1 MTKTATR
8 PTLPQWMVTGA
19 ALCVVAVWP
28 SAVSAM
34 LSVAATALVWWLA
47 QNSMHSAAVRR
58 ARLSENAEPEGTRDL
73 HQIYGL
79 LIATLRDCFSQ
90 LRDGA
95 DQMRGFTADAADTL
109 SKAFHGLDADA
120 RRQTQLMGHVLGALS
135 AGLGNNEARVAGDSA
150 EGVTIA
156 GVVENTTELMR
167 QFVSM
172 CVTSSKHNM
181 DSVSLMDEM
190 TLKMDHIFSL
200 LAHVRS
206 IADQTNL
213 LALNAAIEAAR
224 AGDAGRGFAVVADE
238 VRKLSHNSNKFNE
251 QIRQQIE
258 EAKHSIERTRSS
270 VRKAASQDVSV
281 LLKSKRRVDQ
291 MMTRL
296 QQFESFVHD
305 HLSEATVLSNS
316 IGRRTADAVRSLQFE
331 DLVRQV
337 SEHSTQTAIRVDQYI
352 VTSAQLLDNYRDRDA
367 GTITHDLNEAAAAL
381 RASWS
386 RKPAAQQDMDGGEI
400 ELFKKLKEI
409 N

>member
-1 MTKTATR
+1 MTKNAKR
-8 PTLPQWMVTGA
+8 STLPQFIVTGA

-47 QNSMHSAAVRR
+47 QNAAHSAAVGS
-58 ARLSENAEPEGTRDL
+58 AGFSGNAEPEGKSDL
-73 HQIYGL
+73 HRIYGL

-95 DQMRGFTADAADTL
+95 DQMRGLTADAVGTL
-109 SKAFHGLDADA
+109 SKSFHGLDEDA
-120 RRQTQLMGHVLGALS
+120 RRQTQLMGHVIGALS
-135 AGLGNNEARVAGDSA
+135 AGLGNNDDSLAGDPA
-150 EGVTIA
+150 QGLTIT
-156 GVVENTTELMR
+156 GLVENTSELMR
-167 QFVSM
+167 HFVSM

-181 DSVSLMDEM
+181 DSVSLIDEM

-238 VRKLSHNSNKFNE
+238 VRNLSHNSNKFNE
-251 QIRQQIE
+251 QIRQQVE
-258 EAKHSIERTRSS
+258 DAKHSIERTRTS
-270 VRKAASQDVSV
+270 VGKAASQDVSV

-296 QQFESFVHD
+296 QQFESFLHA

-316 IGRRTADAVRSLQFE
+316 IGQRTSDAVRSLQFE
-331 DLVRQV
+331 DIVRQV

-352 VTSAQLLDNYRDRDA
+352 VTSAQLLDNYQDGDT
-367 GTITHDLNEAAAAL
+367 GTITQDLNEAAAAL
-381 RASWS
+381 RASLP

-400 ELFKKLKEI
+400 ELF
-409 N
+409 

>member
-8 PTLPQWMVTGA
+8 STLPQWIVTGA

-47 QNSMHSAAVRR
+47 QNAVHSAAVRG
-58 ARLSENAEPEGTRDL
+58 AGFAEDAEPEGKRDV
-73 HQIYGL
+73 HRIYGL

-95 DQMRGFTADAADTL
+95 DQMRGLTADAVGTL
-109 SKAFHGLDADA
+109 STAFQGLDEDA
-120 RRQTQLMGHVLGALS
+120 RRQAQLMGEVMGALS
-135 AGLGNNEARVAGDSA
+135 TGLGNNNGSVAGDPPA
-150 EGVTIA
+150 GLTITGA
-156 GVVENTTELMR
+156 VENTSELMR
-167 QFVSM
+167 HFVAM

-181 DSVSLMDEM
+181 NSVALIDEM

-224 AGDAGRGFAVVADE
+224 AGDAGRGFAVVANE
-238 VRKLSHNSNKFNE
+238 VRNLSHNSNKFNE
-251 QIRQQIE
+251 QIRQQVE
-258 EAKHSIERTRSS
+258 EAKRSIERTRTS
-270 VRKAASQDVSV
+270 VGKAASQDVSL
-281 LLKSKRRVDQ
+281 LLKSKGRVDQ

-296 QQFESFVHD
+296 QQFESFLHA

-331 DLVRQV
+331 EIVRQV

-352 VTSAQLLDNYRDRDA
+352 VTSAQLLDNYPASDM
-367 GTITHDLNEAAAAL
+367 GTTTREINEAAAAL
-381 RASWS
+381 RASLP
-386 RKPAAQQDMDGGEI
+386 RKPAAQQHRDGGEI
-400 ELFKKLKEI
+400 VLF
-409 N
+409 

>member
-1 MTKTATR
+1 MTNTAAR
-8 PTLPQWMVTGA
+8 STLPQFIVTGV
-19 ALCVVAVWP
+19 ALCIVAVWP

-47 QNSMHSAAVRR
+47 QNAVHSAAIRS
-58 ARLSENAEPEGTRDL
+58 AGLSENADSEGKSDL
-73 HQIYGL
+73 HRIYGL
-79 LIATLRDCFSQ
+79 LITTLRDCFSQ

-95 DQMRGFTADAADTL
+95 DQMRGLTADAVGTL
-109 SKAFHGLDADA
+109 SKAFHGLDEDA
-120 RRQTQLMGHVLGALS
+120 RRQTQLMARVMGALS
-135 AGLGNNEARVAGDSA
+135 AGLGNNEAGVAGDPA
-150 EGVTIA
+150 EGLTIT
-156 GVVENTTELMR
+156 GLVENTSELMR

-172 CVTSSKHNM
+172 CVTASKHNM
-181 DSVSLMDEM
+181 DSVSLIDEM
-190 TLKMDHIFSL
+190 ALKMDHIFGL

-238 VRKLSHNSNKFNE
+238 VRNLSRNSNKFNE
-251 QIRQQIE
+251 QIRQQVE
-258 EAKHSIERTRSS
+258 DAKHSIERTRTS
-270 VRKAASQDVSV
+270 VGKAASQDASV

-296 QQFESFVHD
+296 QQFESFLHD

-316 IGRRTADAVRSLQFE
+316 IGRRTSDAVRSLQFE
-331 DLVRQV
+331 DIVRQV
-337 SEHSTQTAIRVDQYI
+337 SDHSTQTAIRVDQYI
-352 VTSAQLLDNYRDRDA
+352 VTSAQLLDNYQDSDA

-381 RASWS
+381 RASLP

-400 ELFKKLKEI
+400 ELF
-409 N
+409 